1 MKKITALRSLFLIL
15 LLTLSALPVLSYTI
29 TVMVKPG
36 WTETLYK
43 YVETEECEFD
53 NDWNPIY
60 CNTMSTKYRLEPRP
74 EISRELSTRP
84 PPAHLSIGR

>member
-43 YVETEECEFD
+43 LVKTKEWELD
-53 NDWNPIY
+53 R
-60 CNTMSTKYRLEPRP
+60 STPTTL
-74 EISRELSTRP
+74 
-84 PPAHLSIGR
+84 H